1 MQGKSLTSSMSEATV
16 LFEDILGAGSRLRVQ
31 VTGKSM
37 FPFLRAGDVVTI
49 QKVPDDAM
57 GRGDIIFFKNSH
69 GFPVLHRL
77 IKKKRHIDGIVMFQT
92 KGDALVAFDE
102 PVRERE
108 VLGKVIKI
116 EKMHGATGTMDM
128 ESLQWRTINY
138 LVTLILFA
146 KSTIWRRLLGRM
158 KRSKVP
164 LNPT

>member
-69 GFPVLHRL
+69 GLPVLHRL
-77 IKKKRHIDGIVMFQT
+77 IRKKRGSDDIVTFQT
-92 KGDALVAFDE
+92 KGDALAAFDR
-102 PVRERE
+102 PVSGHE

-116 EKMHGATGTMDM
+116 EEKNSAGRMKNM
-128 ESLQWRTINY
+128 ESFQWRTINH
-138 LVTLILFA
+138 LIALTLFA
-146 KSTIWRRLLGRM
+146 KSTIWHRLLGRM